1 MSEWDVIGK
10 RDPQLPQMFYPVAN
24 TSTTLMPG
32 DVIAARCTMVKNAI
46 TFFSLGAFD
55 TLNIGH
61 LQYNLHISLS
71 YVFIQVNNR
80 DRITWIGA
88 TNNDEMCNF
97 YVMYWVYGKQ
107 QVHPDICFSAGPPE
121 WSWHKSAGLRNI
133 PEKEAS
139 TVN

>member
-1 MSEWDVIGK
+1 MY
-10 RDPQLPQMFYPVAN
+10 LPI
-24 TSTTLMPG
+24 L
-32 DVIAARCTMVKNAI
+32 
-46 TFFSLGAFD
+46 
-55 TLNIGH
+55 
-61 LQYNLHISLS
+61 

-80 DRITWIGA
+80 DRRTWIGA

>member
-1 MSEWDVIGK
+1 
-10 RDPQLPQMFYPVAN
+10 MFGLCLEKYNV
-24 TSTTLMPG
+24 
-32 DVIAARCTMVKNAI
+32 NAP
-46 TFFSLGAFD
+46 FSLGVFD
-55 TLNIGH
+55 NIGDLLYSIH
-61 LQYNLHISLS
+61 LSIS